1 MRAEMSAGKTKK
13 TKRPRFQLFSGNVFF
28 VKCVSV
34 VNKFAITN
42 TSLLQIKDPEIDL
55 THTLVCLDFH

>member
-1 MRAEMSAGKTKK
+1 MSAGKTKK
-13 TKRPRFQLFSGNVFF
+13 QNGLDFNFFSGNVFF

-42 TSLLQIKDPEIDL
+42 TSLLQIKDPEN
-55 THTLVCLDFH
+55 